1 MARGLGV
8 RDAMVMSFTR
18 FIGLILSSYRP
29 SEVMTRNVIAI
40 QLAGGLGN
48 QLFQYAAS
56 RALSLRRNCDLLLD
70 LSRLDCE
77 ELRVRRPYALDAFQ
91 ISAEIESPGS
101 RKATWSEYRQPAYC
115 FDPRFCYI
123 TARTRLI
130 GYFQSELFFKD
141 YSDIIRADLRLHVPV
156 SAAFES
162 VAAAIKAS
170 SNPVSVHLRRGDL
183 VEDPRTAAVHGLC
196 DNAYYE
202 KARKVLEGLVGGPD
216 YFIFTDDWGA
226 ADEVFKNLARRQ
238 IVRTPPDKPWED
250 LILMS
255 LCRHHILA
263 NSSFS
268 WWGSWLNP
276 RRDKIIVAPR
286 FWFARE
292 ALRTMN
298 TSDLYLDGTI
308 LI

>member
-1 MARGLGV
+1 MKTP
-8 RDAMVMSFTR
+8 DA
-18 FIGLILSSYRP
+18 
-29 SEVMTRNVIAI
+29 IAI

-48 QLFQYAAS
+48 QLFQYAAG
-56 RALSLRRNCDLLLD
+56 RATSLRLGCDLLLD
-70 LSRLDCE
+70 LSFLDFK
-77 ELRVRRPYALDAFQ
+77 ELRVRRPYTLDAFQ
-91 ISAEIESPGS
+91 INAEIESTSS
-101 RKATWSEYRQPAYC
+101 RKATWSEYRQPSYS
-115 FDPRFCYI
+115 FDREFCNI

-141 YSDIIRADLRLHVPV
+141 YLDIIRLDLRLHVPV
-156 SAAFES
+156 SVAFES

-183 VEDPRTAAVHGLC
+183 VEDPRTGAVHGLC

-202 KARKVLEGLVGGPD
+202 KARKVLEGLAARPD
-216 YFIFTDDWGA
+216 YFIFTDDRGA
-226 ADEVFKNLARRQ
+226 ADEVFKNVASRQ
-238 IVRTPPDKPWED
+238 IVRTPPEKPWED
-250 LILMS
+250 VILMS
-255 LCRHHILA
+255 HCQHHILA

-276 RRDKIIVAPR
+276 RQDKIVVAPR

-292 ALRTMN
+292 TLRTLN
-298 TSDLYLDGTI
+298 TADLYLDGTI